1 MRTFFA
7 QKNVSAR
14 MFIQVPC
21 GSNFAPPHE
30 HRWKLPPSSE
40 ISYDHPPRENNNN
53 NNNSNNNNNKLP
65 KYLQS
70 GWETYAH
77 FVC

>member
-1 MRTFFA
+1 
-7 QKNVSAR
+7 

-21 GSNFAPPHE
+21 ESNFAPPHE
-30 HRWKLPPSSE
+30 HRRKLPPSSE
-40 ISYDHPPRENNNN
+40 TSYDHPPRENNNN
-53 NNNSNNNNNKLP
+53 NNKLP
-65 KYLQS
+65 KYHQS